1 MHVHLKLDKVDQNA
15 LKVSGLL
22 LVEPLQL
29 LQCLRREQPRG
40 DRKIPVPIKRGL
52 TRRPRVNKKVKF

>member
-52 TRRPRVNKKVKF
+52 TRR

>member
-29 LQCLRREQPRG
+29 LQRLCREQPRG
-40 DRKIPVPIKRGL
+40 ERKN
-52 TRRPRVNKKVKF
+52 TSSDQTRVNKKVKF